1 MRLEPDEQELVDD
14 VVEYGWHVLLVAA
27 GEHEAAEPPFAY
39 TVGLQASFGG
49 PELICFGLPLET
61 MAALLNNAVDELRG
75 GTAPPVAGMVLHD
88 VAEGFA
94 CRLSPVA
101 GRHHDEHLGY
111 AIWFA
116 RYRREDPARI
126 ECLQLLWP
134 DRSGRFPD
142 EEDCS
147 EGVRAIQPVLAR

>member
-14 VVEYGWHVLLVAA
+14 VAEYGWHVLLVAS
-27 GEHEAAEPPFAY
+27 GEDEAEEPPFAY
-39 TVGLQASFGG
+39 TVGLQASFGW

-61 MAALLNNAVDELRG
+61 MASLINNAVEELRG
-75 GTAPPVAGMVLHD
+75 GAAPPVAGTVLHE
-88 VAEGFA
+88 VAEGFD

-101 GRHHDEHLGY
+101 VHHHHEHLGY

-116 RYRREDPARI
+116 RHRREDPAQIR
-126 ECLQLLWP
+126 CLQLLWP

-142 EEDCS
+142 EPDCS
-147 EGVRAIQPVLAR
+147 DGIKALQPVLAS